1 MAIHSSETGHLV
13 IGTLHTSSAAAVSNL
28 IREGKTFQIES
39 TIQTSKNIGMVT
51 MEQSH
56 FDLYMEGKRSYDQ
69 TLPFIH
75 TPDLKRQMQMREA
88 QKLNGGMPMPPQGA
102 TPSPQPPQQD
112 QAKKRNWF

>member
-1 MAIHSSETGHLV
+1 
-13 IGTLHTSSAAAVSNL
+13 
-28 IREGKTFQIES
+28 
-39 TIQTSKNIGMVT
+39 

-88 QKLNGGMPMPPQGA
+88 QKLNGGMPMPPQA
-102 TPSPQPPQQD
+102 AAPSPQPPQQD
-112 QAKKRNWF
+112 PPKKRSWF